1 MTTSKGN
8 FEHLEYALTPK
19 GRAFVP
25 VIVALTEWGNQW
37 DAPHGPPIEFRHD
50 HCGGEAHQHITC
62 KACHKDLKDKAIV
75 AKKTKA
81 MAIYRAEMGMDD
93 E

>member
-1 MTTSKGN
+1 MRGN
-8 FEHLEYALTPK
+8 LVLVDATFELLDAAVGDLERLATLL
-19 GRAFVP
+19 R
-25 VIVALTEWGNQW
+25 
-37 DAPHGPPIEFRHD
+37 
-50 HCGGEAHQHITC
+50 AHQHITC